1 MRKSSQLLAVT
12 GAVALFAG
20 ALVLALPAQA
30 KQTGKPAVQ
39 VGCQHSITFQQ
50 LDSSF
55 QATQIRVKPYGGGAN
70 IGSAIAPAGWTVT
83 TSPTG
88 AVFKLQGG
96 GVISV
101 GSHSGFS
108 INLGSTSQAHQYVLV
123 EWMTA
128 EGEVICGQP
137 LYVPCGAVQARSVR
151 EAAVPAAPIYSG
163 PICGCLNASTE
174 ADDTSDILDT
184 DIDVN
189 IVQIVNAGFLK
200 FNVLYTLELDPI
212 NTPITKTWQLIAF
225 DETGNEAVLSIQ
237 PTADTYDPQ
246 SGQWQATFT
255 VTDGWDFDVTLSVT
269 SKLACLNNP
278 EGSRESAEDE
288 DTGSYRAN
296 GVPSEIEVT
305 PSDPCDPYKYVFTD
319 VTDPV
324 GTQPIVWTVAQ
335 TGYAPQAVPPDSS
348 GSYTYSFPNGNVPYD
363 VCLVAT
369 DPTSSVPRP
378 MVCEQVT
385 PATGSLNVKFQWEDY
400 DSCPIKNF
408 IVKFKNKTKN
418 VKCPVEWKW
427 DFGDGTPF
435 STDKNPTH
443 TYVNPGNYKVTLS
456 AAGSQAVNTITV
468 AHWEPTIAPA
478 VNCGDGSVLWST
490 QDGTL
495 LFGRK
500 WTPSGGDYSLFKR
513 RSKKLRVC
521 YSNIGGYTMTLWARN
536 NDGGNCSSTASVKI
550 DTIVRC
556 CRRDKTSSVDLFNV
570 GGTQYR
576 MKSKFRYRGA
586 PGRLFAKTKLQV
598 LKNGIWWRKRADS
611 IAASFSGA
619 VFTKSGDCLC
629 VSPHT
634 IPVTGNQK
642 SKRAKVSKFLM
653 PGVGTLRAKQGGLT
667 STHSV
672 TIGGQTHTKALT
684 LWLNDCGC
692 TWKN

>member
-1 MRKSSQLLAVT
+1 MGGRARDVDRDQGDVLQLGGGRGALSERSAGSGRLRPTRVSSGCTGSRDLSQKLLTSATSRSWKHPTGEFLPSHSHDLSRSLATTGCQKFEGAWLLAPIPILNPFHNEVAPSRKSSQLLAVT

-39 VGCQHSITFQQ
+39 VGCQHSITLQQ

-151 EAAVPAAPIYSG
+151 EATGPAVPIYSG

-363 VCLVAT
+363 VCRVAT

-385 PATGSLNVKFQWEDY
+385 PATGSLNVKFRWENSFVPYQELHCQIQEQDQE
-400 DSCPIKNF
+400 CEVPGG
-408 IVKFKNKTKN
+408 
-418 VKCPVEWKW
+418 VEVG
-427 DFGDGTPF
+427 F
-435 STDKNPTH
+435 
-443 TYVNPGNYKVTLS
+443 
-456 AAGSQAVNTITV
+456 
-468 AHWEPTIAPA
+468 
-478 VNCGDGSVLWST
+478 
-490 QDGTL
+490 
-495 LFGRK
+495 
-500 WTPSGGDYSLFKR
+500 R
-513 RSKKLRVC
+513 R
-521 YSNIGGYTMTLWARN
+521 
-536 NDGGNCSSTASVKI
+536 
-550 DTIVRC
+550 
-556 CRRDKTSSVDLFNV
+556 
-570 GGTQYR
+570 
-576 MKSKFRYRGA
+576 RYA
-586 PGRLFAKTKLQV
+586 LQH
-598 LKNGIWWRKRADS
+598 G
-611 IAASFSGA
+611 
-619 VFTKSGDCLC
+619 
-629 VSPHT
+629 
-634 IPVTGNQK
+634 
-642 SKRAKVSKFLM
+642 
-653 PGVGTLRAKQGGLT
+653 
-667 STHSV
+667 
-672 TIGGQTHTKALT
+672 
-684 LWLNDCGC
+684 
-692 TWKN
+692 